1 MIVEATGRLF
11 LAPGRARPRRTG
23 LAPPTEGLAQAAEQ
37 GKKRPTAS
45 LLASIAKDPTTPS
58 GRKLPTKLKTIRWQ
72 VRDIETGGKPLGH
85 KWVKTGETAQKSEV
99 TSKWVIV
106 QLKYIGKKVAQHR
119 QGKWVV
125 YTSYLEG

>member
-1 MIVEATGRLF
+1 M
-11 LAPGRARPRRTG
+11 
-23 LAPPTEGLAQAAEQ
+23 
-37 GKKRPTAS
+37 
-45 LLASIAKDPTTPS
+45 

-106 QLKYIGKKVAQHR
+106 QLKYIVRRSLSTGRASGSCIWR
-119 QGKWVV
+119 ADDG
-125 YTSYLEG
+125 TRA